1 VVFPSGVKML
11 SFVKSRLPRDSLAV
25 QSASSLLRDRY
36 RQKQIAG
43 IERLTGVTP
52 DVFLAY
58 YRRVMERYA
67 EFVQL
72 LPASYDHHHAH
83 IGGLLD
89 HTLEAAVASLACRQS
104 GVLPPESS
112 AEQVAREEQVWTWA
126 VFTASMLH
134 DVARPLLDQR
144 VTLYDKRGKSL
155 GDWQPW
161 LGNMLDAGGYW
172 YRVRFRQDREYR
184 LHEKAALLV
193 TGRILPAKGLAWL
206 ADNPPLFGYWIA
218 AVSGDMEN
226 VGPLGEIAR
235 QGDQTSVARNIGAG
249 KTVQSAHG
257 ATGKPLHRRLL
268 LALRELLKTGDLPI
282 NQPGAAGWL
291 IGEDLWLMSKRVVDA
306 IREIA
311 GDGVPESNIRVFE
324 ILQQHGLVTPNG
336 DKSIW
341 KAHIKKTGWDP
352 EQKFALL
359 KMPASVVWPER
370 ERRPEPFDGE
380 VIPANPQTLEDTD
393 EKENQSPMGGDSRG
407 NDTMPNKA
415 KSVQLSMGKSRRPSI
430 PRPQKEAAYQRA
442 DCKEAGHAFY
452 RWLKEGLSTKNI
464 DINKTGAPVHIVEE
478 GVLLVSPVIF
488 QIYAGQ
494 VGKSSQWQ
502 EIQSAFQ
509 NLRINAKN
517 RKNDENVFEYL
528 VKGKRNTSVIKGWIL
543 PDAEEVF
550 GDAIPRVN
558 EHLSRK

>member
-1 VVFPSGVKML
+1 ML
-11 SFVKSRLPRDSLAV
+11 SFVKSRLPRDRLAV

-112 AEQVAREEQVWTWA
+112 AERVAREEQVWTWA

-161 LGNMLDAGGYW
+161 LGNMLDAGACW

-193 TGRILPAKGLAWL
+193 ANRILPDKGLAWL

-226 VGPLGEIAR
+226 AGPLGEITR
-235 QGDQTSVARNIGAG
+235 RGDQTSVARNIGAG
-249 KTVQSAHG
+249 KTAQSAHG
-257 ATGKPLHRRLL
+257 TTGKPLHRRLL

-291 IGEDLWLMSKRVVDA
+291 TGQDLWLMSKRVVDA
-306 IREIA
+306 MRETA

-336 DKSIW
+336 DKAIW
-341 KAHIKKTGWDP
+341 KARIKSPGWEP
-352 EQKFALL
+352 EQKFTLL
-359 KMPASVVWPER
+359 KMPASVIWPER
-370 ERRPEPFDGE
+370 ERWPKPFDGE
-380 VIPANPQTLEDTD
+380 VIPASPQTLEDTD
-393 EKENQSPMGGDSRG
+393 EKETQSPTGGDSRR
-407 NDTMPNKA
+407 NNMTPNKA
-415 KSVQLSMGKSRRPSI
+415 EAIQFPTDKRKDSSI
-430 PRPQKEAAYQRA
+430 PRPQKAAEQQHDERKA
-442 DCKEAGHAFY
+442 TGRAFY
-452 RWLKEGLSTKNI
+452 RWLKEGLNGNDI
-464 DINKTGAPVHIVEE
+464 DINKTGAPVHMVEE

-494 VGKSSQWQ
+494 VGKSNQWQ

-509 NLRINAKN
+509 KLRINAKT
-517 RKNDENVFEYL
+517 KEDDSNVFEYA
-528 VKGKRNTSVIKGWIL
+528 VKGKRKTSIIKGWIL
-543 PDAEEVF
+543 PDVGDVF
-550 GDAIPRVN
+550 GEMVPRVN
-558 EHLSRK
+558 EHLSRHSSKG